1 MDAVWGW
8 FILAIGLIVLEMLLG
23 GQFFIWLSGA
33 AAATGLVGVVLQLFQ
48 VVTGWEVYVLTFC
61 ICSFAGLGMWYY
73 QMVNRK
79 QGQHSSDY
87 INHRTS
93 QFVGQQV
100 KVSRAIENGRGKVL
114 VDDTAWIA
122 EGEDCPVGSK
132 VKIVGA
138 SGTVLKVC
146 PIEPEHEDDE
156 EVEQTT
162 KPVTKPVT
170 KPATKPATKPV
181 SKPDTTATLKPETK
195 PTVQP
200 ATKTSVP
207 STTTKAAKT
216 GKTGKIDKTS

>member
-8 FILAIGLIVLEMLLG
+8 FILSVGLIVLEMLLG
-23 GQFFIWLSGA
+23 GQFFIWLAGA
-33 AAATGLVGVVLQLFQ
+33 AVGTGIVSVVLQWFK
-48 VVTGWEVYVLTFC
+48 VVTGWEFYVLTFC
-61 ICSFAGLGMWYY
+61 IFAFAGLGIWYY
-73 QMVNRK
+73 RMVHRK

-87 INHRTS
+87 INHRTN
-93 QFVGQQV
+93 QFLGQQV

-122 EGEDCPVGSK
+122 EGEDCPVGSR

-146 PIEPEHEDDE
+146 PIDPEQDDDE
-156 EVEQTT
+156 EVEQAAKPAS
-162 KPVTKPVT
+162 KPVSKPI
-170 KPATKPATKPV
+170 TKPV
-181 SKPDTTATLKPETK
+181 SKPDTKSTLKPDTK
-195 PTVQP
+195 PTVKP
-200 ATKTSVP
+200 ATTTSVP

>member
-33 AAATGLVGVVLQLFQ
+33 AAATGLVGVVLQLFN

-87 INHRTS
+87 INHRTN

-146 PIEPEHEDDE
+146 LIDPEQDDDE
-156 EVEQTT
+156 EVEQATKPASKPIT
-162 KPVTKPVT
+162 KPVTKP
-170 KPATKPATKPV
+170 
-181 SKPDTTATLKPETK
+181 TLKPDTK
-195 PTVQP
+195 PTVKP